1 MCQAVMQN
9 PHLDNLHKRF
19 AALSS
24 HGGEIA
30 IFDLEAMK
38 LENMLSIEVKP
49 SCCEWVGT
57 SGALICGDA
66 NGDVHLF
73 C

>member
-1 MCQAVMQN
+1 MQN
-9 PHLDNLHKRF
+9 PNLENLSKRF
-19 AALSS
+19 AALSNQA
-24 HGGEIA
+24 GEIA

-38 LENMLSIEVKP
+38 LENMLSSIEVRP
-49 SCCEWVGT
+49 NCCEWIGT